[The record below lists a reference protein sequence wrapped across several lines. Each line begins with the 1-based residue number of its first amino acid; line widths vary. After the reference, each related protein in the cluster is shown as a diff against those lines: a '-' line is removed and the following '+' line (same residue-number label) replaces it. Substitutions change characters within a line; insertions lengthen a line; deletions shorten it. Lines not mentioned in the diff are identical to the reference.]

1 MLLATLALLPGASP
15 AGRVDLGIAG
25 LRSTKGNVM
34 VCLTTA
40 PTHFPDC
47 QNDPAAR
54 KTTVP
59 AATAAALRFDWLPS
73 ADYAVAMVHDENGN
87 GKLDTFV
94 GMPREGFGF
103 SRNPAIRFGPPR
115 FSSARFAVAGGPVAE
130 RVKVKY
136 LL

>member
-1 MLLATLALLPGASP
+1 
-15 AGRVDLGIAG
+15 
-25 LRSTKGNVM
+25 M

-40 PTHFPDC
+40 PDHFPDC
-47 QNDPAAR
+47 QDDPAAR
-54 KTTVP
+54 KATVRATT
-59 AATAAALRFDWLPS
+59 AATMRFDWLPS
-73 ADYAVAMVHDENGN
+73 ADYAVALVHDENGN

-115 FSSARFAVAGGPVAE
+115 FASARFAVGGGVVAE
-130 RVKVKY
+130 QVKVKY